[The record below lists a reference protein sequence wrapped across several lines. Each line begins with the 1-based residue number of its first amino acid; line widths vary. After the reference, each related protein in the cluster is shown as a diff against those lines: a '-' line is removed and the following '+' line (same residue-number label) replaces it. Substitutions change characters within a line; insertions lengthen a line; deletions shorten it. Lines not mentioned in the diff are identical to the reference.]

1 MHVSN
6 PKFSNLTYT
15 YEPAF
20 IEDNYKNIT
29 ILNDSINKATIRPR
43 HDQDYMLIC
52 DKIFETKG
60 RYYIGACALVEKK
73 ALILIKMMSRR
84 KI

>member
-1 MHVSN
+1 MYFSN
-6 PKFSNLTYT
+6 PKSSKLTYV
-15 YEPAF
+15 YEPAS

-60 RYYIGACALVEKK
+60 RYYIGACAMVEKK
-73 ALILIKMMSRR
+73 VLILIKMMSRR
-84 KI
+84 KV